1 MFVCVGRGFCFVC
14 VCVCLS
20 FSFRVSVCRF
30 MFWCIVRFS
39 SFDCVFASFF
49 CFLFPFFCVRVFV
62 FCFQFSLPI
71 TKYFV
76 CLFLLI
82 TGCFCLRSRV
92 NSPQQKCCFVGEFL
106 FALWMVSFSMTLG
119 RCCVHCLCF
128 FFCVCVCG
136 CCLLILSHLN
146 IWINVLD
153 FLHCFSMIFLL
164 LFCLECKSSRVFF
177 LFCSHL
183 STSFSLFLCYF
194 CFNLSGCLFSL
205 KLTC

>member
-14 VCVCLS
+14 MCLS

-49 CFLFPFFCVRVFV
+49 CFLFPFFVSVCLCFV
-62 FCFQFSLPI
+62 FSSLYRSLNI
-71 TKYFV
+71 LFV
-76 CLFLLI
+76 VLLI

-92 NSPQQKCCFVGEFL
+92 NSPQQKCCFVSDFL

-119 RCCVHCLCF
+119 RCRVHCLCF
-128 FFCVCVCG
+128 FCVCI

-153 FLHCFSMIFLL
+153 FLHCFSMIPFLL
-164 LFCLECKSSRVFF
+164 LFCLECKSSRVF
-177 LFCSHL
+177 LFCSYL

>member
-1 MFVCVGRGFCFVC
+1 MY

-20 FSFRVSVCRF
+20 HFVFLFVGLCFDALFDFLLSTVCLLLFLFSFSV
-30 MFWCIVRFS
+30 
-39 SFDCVFASFF
+39 
-49 CFLFPFFCVRVFV
+49 FCVSVFV

-92 NSPQQKCCFVGEFL
+92 SSPQQKCCFVGDFFL

-119 RCCVHCLCF
+119 RCCVHCLCY

-153 FLHCFSMIFLL
+153 FLLCFSMIFLL
-164 LFCLECKSSRVFF
+164 LFCLECKSSRVF
-177 LFCSHL
+177 LFCSYL
-183 STSFSLFLCYF
+183 ATSFSLFLCYF